1 MADPGE
7 VYRGVTRF
15 FSVIILAFGVVILV
29 VTVAA
34 GGGVLSSGI
43 LLGLLFCALG
53 GGRLYLSTR
62 GPS

>member
-7 VYRGVTRF
+7 VYRGVTRV

-53 GGRLYLSTR
+53 GARLYLSTR
-62 GPS
+62 GTS